1 MSQILCAKLL
11 SSAIIAGWP
20 FSNVLHQFWL
30 PETSSKVAFG
40 SKILWKSNHCVII
53 KGKSAV
59 VRLKCTSFFSF
70 LTDSDL
76 WFSDRIFLFGFYSWW
91 LLLWQLIKFCI
102 FSTSS
107 SDFFFSFL
115 ERIYLKAF
123 TIFIQMIVFSFFQGW
138 PVLSLPHLSL
148 QSSVLISRWLGTE
161 PFMETRRRLSVC
173 HTTPCSETIPLPAQ
187 HLEIG
192 PRYQNAK
199 VSVRIRE
206 NHYNCA
212 VPIFGN
218 YWKFRYLYYVFLLN
232 KLFRSKMPFPIKT
245 RQWICELS
253 SKRSTLLQG

>member
-1 MSQILCAKLL
+1 MSQILCTKLL

-59 VRLKCTSFFSF
+59 ARLKCTSFFSF

-107 SDFFFSFL
+107 SDFFFPFWKEYIWKPSPFSYKWSF
-115 ERIYLKAF
+115 
-123 TIFIQMIVFSFFQGW
+123 FSF
-138 PVLSLPHLSL
+138 
-148 QSSVLISRWLGTE
+148 SRDD
-161 PFMETRRRLSVC
+161 
-173 HTTPCSETIPLPAQ
+173 
-187 HLEIG
+187 
-192 PRYQNAK
+192 
-199 VSVRIRE
+199 
-206 NHYNCA
+206 
-212 VPIFGN
+212 
-218 YWKFRYLYYVFLLN
+218 
-232 KLFRSKMPFPIKT
+232 
-245 RQWICELS
+245 LS
-253 SKRSTLLQG
+253 SPSHT